1 MFAIL
6 IVAVSYVLAFAQLI
20 FWHSTNRLELLEIFP
35 PIDDEDL
42 ADKTQLWQLVR
53 VVTSAISLASVVTL
67 GAFLA
72 YALFSSLF
80 IPGHDFGYE
89 LALLI
94 LVFSVSIFAG
104 HMTTRAEK
112 SSG

>member
-6 IVAVSYVLAFAQLI
+6 IVAVSYVLAFAQLL
-20 FWHSTNRLELLEIFP
+20 FWQSSNRLELLKLFP
-35 PIDDEDL
+35 PVDDEDL
-42 ADKTQLWQLVR
+42 ADKTYFWQSVR
-53 VVTSAISLASVVTL
+53 TVTSAVSLTSVVTL

-80 IPGHDFGYE
+80 IPGHDFAYE
-89 LALLI
+89 LILLI
-94 LVFSVSIFAG
+94 LVFSVGIFAG
-104 HMTTRAEK
+104 VMTTRAEK

>member
-53 VVTSAISLASVVTL
+53 TVTSAISLTSVVTL

-72 YALFSSLF
+72 YALFSTLVLS
-80 IPGHDFGYE
+80 GHDFTRE
-89 LALLI
+89 LALLV
-94 LVFSVSIFAG
+94 LVFSVGIVAG
-104 HMTTRAEK
+104 VLTTRAEE